1 MDELRSIRA
10 RWRERPLFWAA
21 LALVAALHALG
32 AAAPLVANDAPLWLG
47 HAARLRASPAL
58 EALSGFERF
67 LLLLAPWILC
77 VPLWAASRW
86 RARVALGW
94 PVAGARSSRSPGSS
108 ARAPRVF
115 VPAGEW
121 KRQLGDAARALRADP
136 LRSPARRTRASPGGR
151 RPGWR
156 ARAIDEQ
163 GRYVARA
170 SALPDPGGLELP
182 PSPVEVRA
190 GEPARNAARRHPLGT
205 DAQGRD
211 LLARVSGA
219 RATRSRSGWPRRCC
233 ALVLGTLLGALA
245 GWRGGRTDL
254 VVSRAIELVLVLPG
268 AVPGAA
274 RRQRRHAAAIS
285 AVWTISA
292 VLGLTG
298 WTGVARLLRAE
309 FLRLREAEFVLAAR
323 GLGFSEWRIVLR
335 HALPNA
341 LSPLIVATSFF
352 AGSAMLAESAVSYL
366 GAGLVEPEASL
377 GGLVRGGTE
386 HAWMVIFPGAVL
398 ALAVIAWN
406 LLGEEC
412 ANSTTRAAR
421 SARREHAARSARTVG
436 LARAR
441 PRRFLAVEAL
451 DLELAAG
458 EVLAVVGES
467 GCGKSTLL
475 ASIPRLFADPGSRIE
490 SGSDP
495 PGGPRTRRAS
505 PRTSCARC
513 AAPRSA
519 SSSRTRRRRSI
530 RCCASAP
537 RSPRAG
543 ASAAPV
549 RSSSWRRSACP
560 IPRASLRATR
570 TSSRAACASA
580 RCWRWRWRAGRA
592 SCSRTSPPARSIP
605 CSGARSSAS

>member
-1 MDELRSIRA
+1 MNELRSIRA

-47 HAARLRASPAL
+47 TLHGWRSPAL
-58 EALSGFERF
+58 EATSGFERF

-77 VPLWAASRW
+77 LPLWAASRW

-94 PVAGARSSRSPGSS
+94 PVLALLFALAWQLGS
-108 ARAPRVF
+108 APRVF

-121 KRQLGDAARALRADP
+121 KRQLGDQPALFAPIPFGHRETNP
-136 LRSPARRTRASPGGR
+136 SESWRPPTWLASS
-151 RPGWR
+151 
-156 ARAIDEQ
+156 AIDEQ

-170 SALPDPGGLELP
+170 SAPGPGGLELP
-182 PSPVEVRA
+182 QAPVEVRA

-211 LLARVSGA
+211 LLARVIWGA
-219 RATRSRSGWPRRCC
+219 RNSLAVGLVSALL

-254 VVSRAIELVLVLPG
+254 VVSRAIELVLCFPVLFLVLLVVSVG
-268 AVPGAA
+268 TGSV
-274 RRQRRHAAAIS
+274 S

-309 FLRLREAEFVLAAR
+309 LLRLREAEFVLAAR

-341 LSPLIVATSFF
+341 LAPLIVATSFF

-366 GAGLVEPEASL
+366 GAGLAEPEASL

-406 LLGEEC
+406 LLGEELREL
-412 ANSTTRAAR
+412 NDPRREERAA
-421 SARREHAARSARTVG
+421 
-436 LARAR
+436 
-441 PRRFLAVEAL
+441 
-451 DLELAAG
+451 
-458 EVLAVVGES
+458 
-467 GCGKSTLL
+467 
-475 ASIPRLFADPGSRIE
+475 
-490 SGSDP
+490 
-495 PGGPRTRRAS
+495 
-505 PRTSCARC
+505 
-513 AAPRSA
+513 
-519 SSSRTRRRRSI
+519 
-530 RCCASAP
+530 
-537 RSPRAG
+537 
-543 ASAAPV
+543 
-549 RSSSWRRSACP
+549 
-560 IPRASLRATR
+560 
-570 TSSRAACASA
+570 
-580 RCWRWRWRAGRA
+580 
-592 SCSRTSPPARSIP
+592 
-605 CSGARSSAS
+605 